1 MSQDRRKVSPFTPL
15 IYAVSSVP
23 PVAFFLFFLATGVG
37 IGFGLPAFL
46 GGLLLFFGVPT
57 LVVVFTFLAWQRLWF
72 WFDEDGDFR
81 VDSGIIFRKQRRL
94 QLSRLQ
100 TVDVVQPLIAR
111 VVRFAAVNVEVA
123 GVSDSRVRLSYL
135 PLREAQEL
143 RAEILARAA
152 GVRPDAGEAPSDVM
166 FRVPTGRLAGSL
178 LLRSSTLGLFLV
190 SVGFLVV
197 TLLNEGWGGL
207 ALVVTTGGL
216 PILIVLVEFV
226 TFYGF
231 TAARSPDGIRLRYG
245 LLQTQ
250 SRTVPPGR
258 VQAVDIVEP
267 WIWRRL
273 GWVRVRINIAGVQ
286 GQSNNQQNETL
297 LTPVSPRAEVF
308 AALREILPDVD
319 LDALPWQSAPNRARW
334 RSPLQWRWLAV
345 AQTDAVF
352 AIRRGLVTRHRAVL
366 PHSRVQSVRVT
377 QGPWQRWLRLATVH
391 VDSTPGPVHVSALQ
405 QDVHLAMRLAES
417 ETELA
422 RTGRRRDHSTRWMA
436 PERNI

>member
-1 MSQDRRKVSPFTPL
+1 MTEDRRKVSPFTPL
-15 IYAVSSVP
+15 IYAVSAVP

-37 IGFGLPAFL
+37 IGFGFPAFL
-46 GGLLLFFGVPT
+46 GGLLLFFGIPT
-57 LVVVFTFLAWQRLWF
+57 LVVVYTFLSWQRLWF

-81 VDSGIIFRKQRRL
+81 VDSGILFRQQRRL

-100 TVDVVQPLIAR
+100 AVDVVQPIIAR
-111 VVRFAAVNVEVA
+111 LVRFASVNVEVA

-166 FRVPTGRLAGSL
+166 FKVPTGRLAGSL

-190 SVGFLVV
+190 SIGFLVV

-216 PILIVLVEFV
+216 PILIVLVEFI

-231 TAARSPDGIRLRYG
+231 TAARSPDGIRLRFG

-258 VQAVDIVEP
+258 VQAIDIVEP

-286 GQSNNQQNETL
+286 GQSNNQQNETI
-297 LTPVSPRAEVF
+297 LTPVSPRAEAF

-319 LDALPWQSAPNRARW
+319 LDALPWQSAPTRARW
-334 RSPLQWRWLAV
+334 RSPVQWRLLAA

-352 AIRRGLVTRHRAVL
+352 AIRRGLITRHRAVV
-366 PHSRVQSVRVT
+366 PHSRVQSVRIT
-377 QGPWQRWLRLATVH
+377 QGPWQRWLGLATMH
-391 VDSTPGPVHVSALQ
+391 VDSTPGPVRVSALQ
-405 QDVHLAMRLAES
+405 QDVNQARRLAETES
-417 ETELA
+417 ELA
-422 RTGRRRDHSTRWMA
+422 RTGRSQDHSTKWMA